1 MSLKHT
7 SSRTDGKGGKDAA
20 EEMARQMRIN
30 ELKALVQRSDY
41 VVDPHRV
48 AEALLRAGGL
58 TLTPL
63 GARTP
68 SPRGALKHP
77 GS

>member
-1 MSLKHT
+1 MTLKRT
-7 SSRTDGKGGKDAA
+7 TSRTDGEGGKDAGPG
-20 EEMARQMRIN
+20 MARQMRIT

-41 VVDPHRV
+41 VVDPHVV
-48 AEALLRAGGL
+48 AEALLRHIGL
-58 TLTPL
+58 SPA